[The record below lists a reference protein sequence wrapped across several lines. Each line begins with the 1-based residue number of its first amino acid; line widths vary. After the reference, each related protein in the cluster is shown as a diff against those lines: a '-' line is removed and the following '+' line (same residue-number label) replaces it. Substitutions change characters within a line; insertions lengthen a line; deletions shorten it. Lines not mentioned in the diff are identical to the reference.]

1 MNKFNFYLQD
11 EPMPSTSSRRG
22 ASALPSIR
30 IPPPRMQAFAVP
42 STSLDLSRPTTDDP
56 TIPFAKRKQIETRQR
71 QLDSLKKIE
80 DRYKNLQKE
89 EFKSKEPKLSN
100 SNTSSNNDKFSI
112 PEKMKPPHQC
122 IFHENINPEKLLSMF
137 VLDISKAISNHE
149 VEWLQFCSNGSFESP
164 EVSILYSLVE
174 GRGELIMFG
183 GIRKNADRGGENSDH
198 DENDSVSN
206 ALYFLNP
213 PCKVV

>member
-1 MNKFNFYLQD
+1 
-11 EPMPSTSSRRG
+11 MPSTSRG
-22 ASALPSIR
+22 ACALPTIR

-42 STSLDLSRPTTDDP
+42 STSLDLARPHMTKPDDQA
-56 TIPFAKRKQIETRQR
+56 PFAKRKQIETRQR

-89 EFKSKEPKLSN
+89 EIKSKEPKLSN
-100 SNTSSNNDKFSI
+100 SSNNNSI
-112 PEKMKPPHQC
+112 PEKMKTTTHQC
-122 IFHENINPEKLLSMF
+122 IFHEVNPEKLLSMF
-137 VLDISKAISNHE
+137 VLDISTAISDHE
-149 VEWLQFCSNGSFESP
+149 VEWLQFCSNDSFESP

-183 GIRKNADRGGENSDH
+183 GIRKNADRAENGDN